1 MKVFF
6 NRFATINNPLRIFF
20 LCGSNYNNNTIKV
33 DLNGRKYEIDDKRK
47 VLQKFLEETYK
58 DKNFRSII
66 LEDNF
71 MFSDK
76 SRRHLNYNHINLK
89 SLKSIELLTSLY
101 SDYVVIIHESFSTA
115 AEIGMFSTSEFINS
129 KLMILTP
136 NEYSVEED
144 YISGFMKL
152 SYQNRYY
159 TSHNIKTIYYNPGIY
174 NFHISDQVRKL
185 HTFFIDN
192 EINGALAKNLSEC
205 LDVLTSKNIS
215 FGKKQ
220 GIHRELNNF
229 YQVVGSK
236 KINVVFNSNDLIAYL
251 IALFNI
257 NSFRQEF
264 ISVLDMSHLKRDNE
278 ANRRKSLFKEGTE
291 IVEKYFK
298 KAIYNTL
305 STDIPNIKK
314 EYGDPKNIDSFI
326 NFSINHQ
333 VVAFK
338 ECISYYLYILYALSY
353 INIVNKSTRFS
364 ITNSFSPVY
373 EEYKDLV
380 QEIKGTKKLWSQK

>member
-6 NRFATINNPLRIFF
+6 NRSVTINNPLRIFF
-20 LCGSNYNNNTIKV
+20 LCGSHYNNNTIKV
-33 DLNGRKYEIDDKRK
+33 KLNGNEYEIEDKRK

-101 SDYVVIIHESFSTA
+101 SDYVFIVHESFSTA

-129 KLMILTP
+129 KLMILAP
-136 NEYSVEED
+136 NQYSVEED

-152 SYQNRYY
+152 AYQNKYY

-174 NFHISDQVRKL
+174 NFHVSDQVRKL
-185 HTFFIDN
+185 HTFFINN
-192 EINGALAKNLSEC
+192 EVKGTLAKNLSEC
-205 LDVLTSKNIS
+205 LNILSSKDIS

-220 GIHRELNNF
+220 GFHNGLNNF
-229 YQVVGSK
+229 YQLVGSK

-257 NSFRQEF
+257 DAFKREF
-264 ISVLDMSHLKRDNE
+264 IRVLDMSHLRHDNE
-278 ANRRKSLFKEGTE
+278 ANRKKSLFRKGTD

-298 KAIYNTL
+298 EAIYNTL

-314 EYGDPKNIDSFI
+314 EFGDLENIDSFI

-333 VVAFK
+333 IVAFK

-353 INIVNKSTRFS
+353 INIVEKSTRFS
-364 ITNSFSPVY
+364 IPKNFSPIY
-373 EEYKDLV
+373 EEYKHLV
-380 QEIKGTKKLWSQK
+380 QEVKNAKKLWSR

>member
-1 MKVFF
+1 MNFF
-6 NRFATINNPLRIFF
+6 LNRSVSINNPLRIFF
-20 LCGSNYNNNTIKV
+20 LCGSSYKKKATKV
-33 DLNGRKYEIDDKRK
+33 ELNGSQYEIEDKRK
-47 VLQKFLEETYK
+47 VLQKFLEEAYK

-71 MFSDK
+71 MFSNK
-76 SRRHLNYNHINLK
+76 ARRHLNYNHINLK

-101 SDYVVIIHESFSTA
+101 SDYVLIVHESFSTA
-115 AEIGMFSTSEFINS
+115 AEIGMFSTSDFINS

-152 SYQNRYY
+152 AYQNKRYP
-159 TSHNIKTIYYNPGIY
+159 SHNIKTIYYNPGIY
-174 NFHISDQVRKL
+174 NFHVSDQVRKL

-192 EINGALAKNLSEC
+192 EVKGNLAKSLSEY
-205 LDVLTSKNIS
+205 LDELSVENIT

-220 GIHRELNNF
+220 GIHNRFKNF
-229 YQVVGSK
+229 YQIMDSN
-236 KINVVFNSNDLIAYL
+236 KINVIFNSNDLIAYL

-257 NSFRQEF
+257 DAFRVKF
-264 ISVLDMSHLKRDNE
+264 ISRVDMSHLKRDSE
-278 ANRRKSLFKEGTE
+278 PNRRKSLFKEGTE

-298 KAIYNTL
+298 EAIYNTIR
-305 STDIPNIKK
+305 TDIPNIES
-314 EYGDPKNIDSFI
+314 EYGSIENIDSFI
-326 NFSINHQ
+326 KFSINHE

-353 INIVNKSTRFS
+353 INITDKNTRFS
-364 ITNSFSPVY
+364 ITNNFSPVY

-380 QEIKGTKKLWSQK
+380 QEVKSTKKLWRRR